1 MMKYQAGRPF
11 PLGSRLTEINGINGV
26 NFALFSQHAS
36 GVELCIFCKNRGEI
50 RLPMSKTG
58 DIWHLFVEELNAG
71 TEYGFRVAGKSDEAI
86 GHLFNPEKLLIDPYA
101 NAISGS
107 PDLSSEQTAKWF
119 IWNDGRDNAHLAPK
133 SIVINR
139 EGFEWGG
146 DYKPFVPWQETVIYE
161 THVKGFSQMNPA
173 VPPHLRGTFAG
184 LAHPASVNYLKKL
197 GITAVELLPIT
208 YHIDEP
214 HLQRLGLSNYWGYN
228 VLGHFAVD
236 PKLAANKQDPLTEF
250 KQLVKTLH
258 AEGIEVIMDVVF
270 NHTAEGGKDGP
281 MLSQRGIDN
290 QAYYW
295 LTEDGN
301 YHNWSGC
308 GNTLNVSSDL
318 IVLRWVIDCLCYWV
332 KECHVDG
339 FRFDLGGVLGRTPT
353 FSDRSAFF
361 TAIMSNSTLDHVK
374 LIVEPWDI
382 GINGYQLGSF
392 PKPFAEWND
401 RYRDDMRDFFLHQSG
416 RLDVF
421 ARRFAGSDDIFGE
434 QKKPYNS
441 INFITAHDGFTLQD
455 LVSYNDKH
463 NAANGEQNQDGH
475 NHNFSYNFGEEGA
488 SNNPI
493 ILDKRNHARRALL
506 ATLLLSAGTP
516 MLLAGDEMGNSQQ
529 GNNNSYCQDNEISW
543 LDWQNA
549 DHSLIDYTANLIAL
563 RKQIPLLSRYHKWWD
578 NELVSW
584 LSTNGTP
591 LQQADWNNNQ
601 IKAIQILLE
610 DKWLLLINAKQSMQQ
625 FLLPKGKWQILLGKE
640 NTTLLTDTLAVA
652 LKDIGVCVLQKN

>member
-1 MMKYQAGRPF
+1 MMKYQIGRPF
-11 PLGSRLTEINGINGV
+11 PLGSRITEINGKKGV
-26 NFALFSQHAS
+26 NFALFSQRAS
-36 GVELCIFCKNRGEI
+36 GVELCIFCKKRGEV
-50 RLPMSKTG
+50 RLPMAKTG
-58 DIWHLFVEELNAG
+58 DIWHIFVEELRAG
-71 TEYGFRVAGKSDEAI
+71 AEYGFRVAGESNEAI
-86 GHLFNPEKLLIDPYA
+86 GNFFNPQKLLIDPYA
-101 NAISGS
+101 NAIHGI
-107 PDLSSEQTAKWF
+107 PDLSSEQTVKWF
-119 IWNDGRDNAHLAPK
+119 LWHDARDNGHLAPK
-133 SIVINR
+133 SVVIDR
-139 EGFEWGG
+139 ETFDWEG

-161 THVKGFSQMNPA
+161 AHVKGFSQLNPA
-173 VPPHLRGTFAG
+173 IPPPIRGTFAG
-184 LAHPASVNYLKKL
+184 MAHPVSVKYLKQL
-197 GITAVELLPIT
+197 GITAIELLPIT

-236 PKLAANKQDPLTEF
+236 PKLASNKLDPLTEF
-250 KQLVKTLH
+250 KQMVKTLH
-258 AEGIEVIMDVVF
+258 KEGIEVIMDVVF

-281 MLSQRGIDN
+281 MLAQRGIDN

-295 LTEDGN
+295 LTENGD
-301 YHNWSGC
+301 YQNWSGC

-353 FSDRSAFF
+353 FSERSAFF

-382 GINGYQLGSF
+382 GVDGYQLGSF

-401 RYRDDMRDFFLHQSG
+401 RYRDDIRAFFLHQNG
-416 RLDVF
+416 QLDIF

-434 QKKPYNS
+434 QKRPYHS

-455 LVSYNDKH
+455 LVSYNNKH
-463 NAANGEQNQDGH
+463 NEANGEQNRDGH
-475 NHNFSYNFGEEGA
+475 SHNFSYNFGEEGT
-488 SNNPI
+488 STNPI

-549 DHSLIDYTANLIAL
+549 DQSLIQYTADLIAL
-563 RKQIPLLSRYHKWWD
+563 RKQIPLLSRYHNWWD
-578 NELVSW
+578 DELVTW
-584 LSTNGTP
+584 LDSNGNP
-591 LQQADWNNNQ
+591 LQQANWHNYQ
-601 IKAIQILLE
+601 TKAIQILLE
-610 DKWLLLINAKQSMQQ
+610 DKWLLLINAKQNIQQ
-625 FLLPKGKWQILLGKE
+625 FLLPKGKWQILLGEE
-640 NTTLLTDTLAVA
+640 NTTQLTDMLSVA
-652 LKDIGVCVLQKN
+652 LKDLGVCVLQKN